1 MERIQGLTRL
11 SHGGSQVHA
20 SLPQLGHCH
29 PNFSSNRVSSIRLPF
44 LLTRTQATLR
54 NHRHYPKLNQ
64 RRKGSVACSE
74 PSIAETSTLEVVQS
88 LEEAENQSLKA
99 VSNDNRPDED
109 TDSVPEKEDHVSTAQ
124 AALEEILSEEE
135 TAENTQFHSLEHE
148 AVMVAA
154 TQVAEALGDSDEE
167 VNVVFFPLLE
177 PLSPMG
183 AAVVSVWPEALEEVV
198 EEEAPPA
205 EEVGFMVH
213 TEEPE
218 HFTPPPEASTVVE
231 DKEEDAVDEALA
243 EEEPLLE
250 PGAVASA
257 LMVKEVADAL
267 KAPEEDTVS
276 HMLEKET
283 EVERLQ
289 GAEDKSLIEQ
299 LKDIV
304 VFAGPALGIWLSGP
318 IMGIIDTAVIGQSS
332 SLELAAL
339 GKCGCVVNSN
349 SSISHLTDLQVYGG

>member
-1 MERIQGLTRL
+1 LKWCRPDGET
-11 SHGGSQVHA
+11 
-20 SLPQLGHCH
+20 
-29 PNFSSNRVSSIRLPF
+29 
-44 LLTRTQATLR
+44 
-54 NHRHYPKLNQ
+54 
-64 RRKGSVACSE
+64 E
-74 PSIAETSTLEVVQS
+74 PG
-88 LEEAENQSLKA
+88 AEN
-99 VSNDNRPDED
+99 
-109 TDSVPEKEDHVSTAQ
+109 EDHVSSSVQ

-135 TAENTQFHSLEHE
+135 SVENTQFHSLEHE
-148 AVMVAA
+148 AVMAA
-154 TQVAEALGDSDEE
+154 ASKVAEALGDPDEE

-183 AAVVSVWPEALEEVV
+183 AAVVTVWPEALEEDVQ
-198 EEEAPPA
+198 EEAPQA
-205 EEVGFMVH
+205 EEIGFMVY

-218 HFTPPPEASTVVE
+218 YFAPPPEASAVVE
-231 DKEEDAVDEALA
+231 EKEEESAVEEEVA

-289 GAEDKSLIEQ
+289 GAEEKSLIEQ
-299 LKDIV
+299 VKDIV

-318 IMGIIDTAVIGQSS
+318 IMGLIDTAVIGQSS

-339 GKCGCVVNSN
+339 GKCACVQF
-349 SSISHLTDLQVYGG
+349 ILILQFLT

>member
-1 MERIQGLTRL
+1 MERIQALGSLAR
-11 SHGGSQVHA
+11 GGSQVYA
-20 SLPQLGHCH
+20 SLLQLGHCN
-29 PNFSSNRVSSIRLPF
+29 PNFSSNRVASLRLP
-44 LLTRTQATLR
+44 LLITRTQAILR
-54 NHRHYPKLNQ
+54 NQ
-64 RRKGSVACSE
+64 RSGLKFKQCRKGGRVGCSE
-74 PSIAETSTLEVVQS
+74 SSITGTSTQAEIEVVQS

-99 VSNDNRPDED
+99 VSGDNRPEGE
-109 TDSVPEKEDHVSTAQ
+109 TDSGAEKDDRVSSTVQ
-124 AALEEILSEEE
+124 AALEEILSEDES
-135 TAENTQFHSLEHE
+135 AENTQFHSLEHE

-154 TQVAEALGDSDEE
+154 TKVAEALDDSDEE
-167 VNVVFFPLLE
+167 VNVVSFPLLE

-183 AAVVSVWPEALEEVV
+183 AAVVTVWPEALEEDVQ
-198 EEEAPPA
+198 EEAPQA
-205 EEVGFMVH
+205 EEVGFMVQ

-218 HFTPPPEASTVVE
+218 YFAPPPEASTVVE
-231 DKEEDAVDEALA
+231 EKEEDSAVDEEVA

-250 PGAVASA
+250 PGAVSSA

-289 GAEDKSLIEQ
+289 GAEEKSLIEQ

-339 GKCGCVVNSN
+339 GKCYVHFIKIFEC
-349 SSISHLTDLQVYGG
+349 